1 MGKSIMVTSLKGGV
15 GKSTISV
22 NLAVGFAVAKHKTL
36 IVDLDAASGSVD
48 LFTGCHGD
56 VIYNFFDVIE
66 ERVKIENAVYSHKN
80 SSYSDYQIDILKSP
94 PLYDNLDDLKKIESQ
109 IAKFTEMAR
118 ETYDFII
125 FDCPS
130 GKFELFDYI
139 AKNSDLIFVVTLH
152 SAASVR
158 SAERLALNLAEL
170 EIDSTHVRLIIN
182 GFNAKGITKG
192 YNLGIVEII
201 ERSKIKLIGLIESN
215 DSIRDY
221 QELGKTCYD
230 IKDKKIRRFF
240 DDIIGRTLDDNILLK
255 RKYKGIRRI
264 DLYFKK

>member
-22 NLAVGFAVAKHKTL
+22 NLAVGFAAQSHKTL
-36 IVDLDAASGSVD
+36 IVDLDASSGSVD
-48 LFTGCHGD
+48 LFTGCQSD
-56 VIYNFFDVIE
+56 AIYNFFDVAE
-66 ERVKIENAVYSHKN
+66 ERVDIESAVYSHKT
-80 SSYSDYQIDILKSP
+80 SGYQVDILKSP
-94 PLYDNLDDLKKIESQ
+94 PLYDNLDDLRKVESQ
-109 IAKFTEMAR
+109 IAKFTEQMR
-118 ETYDFII
+118 EAYDFII

-139 AKNSDLIFVVTLH
+139 AQNSDLIFVVTLH

-158 SAERLALNLAEL
+158 SAERLALHLAEL
-170 EIDSTHVRLIIN
+170 DIDSTCVRLIIN
-182 GFNAKGITKG
+182 GFNAKGIAKG
-192 YNLGIVEII
+192 YNLGIVDII

-230 IKDKKIRRFF
+230 LKDKKIRIFF
-240 DDIIGRTLDDNILLK
+240 DDIIGRVLDDNILLK
-255 RKYKGIRRI
+255 RKYRGIRRI